1 MDLWNY
7 QLEIV
12 AGVAVIVCGIIV
24 SMVVDYLLNHNEVL
38 HDHPEDRNGR

>member
-12 AGVAVIVCGIIV
+12 AGVVVIVCGIIV
-24 SMVVDYLLNHNEVL
+24 AMVVDYLLNHNEVL
-38 HDHPEDRNGR
+38 HDHPEDRRR